1 MFHGVNQ
8 FYFFHKVWHRLASSN
23 YTDFLYLSLSLSL
36 SLWVVGA
43 TSAPKE
49 EVKRLPGGKIKKKVR
64 ALKLFVPLDSE
75 KQPGLHET
83 SNLI

>member
-1 MFHGVNQ
+1 MFHDNQ

-23 YTDFLYLSLSLSL
+23 FADILYPLSL
-36 SLWVVGA
+36 SLWVVGV

-64 ALKLFVPLDSE
+64 ALKIFVPFDAVFM
-75 KQPGLHET
+75 QPGLHEN
-83 SNLI
+83 SNVI